1 MIEQMFF
8 GQYQHTLDDKGRLTV
23 PADFR
28 DQLSEGAYLTQG
40 FDTNLRLISVTEF
53 QKLYQR
59 ISEMSTTDPR
69 ARKLRRLIFANAK
82 PVEIDRVGRILI
94 PQFLRDVAELDSSA
108 VIVGVGESIEIW
120 STEEWERQSIDL
132 QNASENGEEFAA
144 LDL

>member
-8 GQYQHTLDDKGRLTV
+8 GQYQHTLDEKGRLTV

-40 FDTNLRLISVTEF
+40 FDNNLRLMSVEEF
-53 QKLYQR
+53 RKLYRR
-59 ISEMSTTDPR
+59 ISEMSTTDPS

-94 PQFLRDVAELDSSA
+94 PQFLRDVAGLDSSA

-120 STEEWERQSIDL
+120 SIEEWERQSIDL
-132 QNASENGEEFAA
+132 QHASENGEQFAA